1 MFLLSEEHNTNFS
14 QLVMPF
20 VDNMPEI
27 LIVQLICFV
36 PSIETTGSENSQ
48 ETRIIATFLVKEPET
63 NKTTDHTR
71 FQKACLT
78 KTSK

>member
-1 MFLLSEEHNTNFS
+1 MICFLLSEEHNTNFS

-36 PSIETTGSENSQ
+36 PPVETTGSENSQ
-48 ETRIIATFLVKEPET
+48 EPRIIATFLVKKPET
-63 NKTTDHTR
+63 NRSHQASEKHV
-71 FQKACLT
+71 
-78 KTSK
+78 

>member
-1 MFLLSEEHNTNFS
+1 MPSEEQSTNFS

-36 PSIETTGSENSQ
+36 PSVETTGSENSQ
-48 ETRIIATFLVKEPET
+48 EPRIIATFLVKKPET
-63 NKTTDHTR
+63 KQDETNRSHQASEKHV
-71 FQKACLT
+71 
-78 KTSK
+78 